1 MLACS
6 ALKRAYRNR
15 LRVSAAD
22 LEKPKPDEDVL
33 TIELGRTPEEVVEAI
48 KAKLHLATKE

>member
-1 MLACS
+1 
-6 ALKRAYRNR
+6 LKRAYRNR